1 MEARPRRNGVRSG
14 KGLGIILILWGV
26 LMLESLVALL
36 AHLLSWMF
44 LIGGIGCIFVI
55 PIVAYR
61 LFAVIFEP
69 DTEADI

>member
-1 MEARPRRNGVRSG
+1 
-14 KGLGIILILWGV
+14 
-26 LMLESLVALL
+26 MLESLVALF

-55 PIVAYR
+55 PVVAYR
-61 LFAVIFEP
+61 LFSVIFEP

>member
-1 MEARPRRNGVRSG
+1 MIGVF
-14 KGLGIILILWGV
+14 
-26 LMLESLVALL
+26 

-44 LIGGIGCIFVI
+44 LIGVIGCVFVI

>member
-1 MEARPRRNGVRSG
+1 MLVT
-14 KGLGIILILWGV
+14 LGDCSV
-26 LMLESLVALL
+26 FESMIAVF

-44 LIGGIGCIFVI
+44 LIGGIGCVFVI

>member
-1 MEARPRRNGVRSG
+1 M
-14 KGLGIILILWGV
+14 ILIPWGV
-26 LMLESLVALL
+26 LMLESLVALF

>member
-1 MEARPRRNGVRSG
+1 MSAKSG
-14 KGLGIILILWGV
+14 GV
-26 LMLESLVALL
+26 LMFEFMVGVFS
-36 AHLLSWMF
+36 HLLSWMF
-44 LIGGIGCIFVI
+44 LIGGIGCVAVI

>member
-1 MEARPRRNGVRSG
+1 MF
-14 KGLGIILILWGV
+14 
-26 LMLESLVALL
+26 ESMVAIF
-36 AHLLSWMF
+36 AHILSWTF
-44 LIGGIGCIFVI
+44 LIGGIGCILVI

>member
-1 MEARPRRNGVRSG
+1 VF
-14 KGLGIILILWGV
+14 
-26 LMLESLVALL
+26 ESMIAVF

-44 LIGGIGCIFVI
+44 LIGGIGCVLVI

>member
-1 MEARPRRNGVRSG
+1 MF
-14 KGLGIILILWGV
+14 
-26 LMLESLVALL
+26 ESMIAVF

-44 LIGGIGCIFVI
+44 LIGAIGCILVI

-61 LFAVIFEP
+61 LFAVVFEP